1 MKCKSCGGKTR
12 VIATQ
17 KHENAVRRQRKCTIC
32 KVTNYTGEVWLSTL
46 PVFPSDPKPKT
57 IFTETE
63 AAVIRKKT
71 VSTRRLNEDRRQNE
85 ET

>member
-1 MKCKSCGGKTR
+1 MCK
-12 VIATQ
+12 I
-17 KHENAVRRQRKCTIC
+17 
-32 KVTNYTGEVWLSTL
+32 TNYTGEVWLSTL

-63 AAVIRKKT
+63 AAVIKKKT